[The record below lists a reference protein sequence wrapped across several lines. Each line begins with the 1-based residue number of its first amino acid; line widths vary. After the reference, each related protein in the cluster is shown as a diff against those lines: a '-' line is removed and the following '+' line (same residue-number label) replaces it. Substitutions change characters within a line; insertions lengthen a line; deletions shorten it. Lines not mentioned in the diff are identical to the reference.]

1 MRCIDKWVCICLSFD
16 SPNASYRY
24 SEGWINQHKASKHS
38 LQICVSVSHW
48 KAIKTAELT
57 AGFGQAIW
65 NIRTKKITYAGLPQT
80 TGAHQAASMAFN
92 ELLDLPLDISHVC
105 HVSLCVNPDHLSHK
119 YRIEIY
125 KEISAWQEDFVRA
138 TDTEGRISSLVFLL
152 RSKYSS
158 IALFYLFNARQTE
171 QGNEFD
177 HYFICTG

>member
-1 MRCIDKWVCICLSFD
+1 MSLYVFWLNKCIIQVLRRMNRPTQSLK
-16 SPNASYRY
+16 
-24 SEGWINQHKASKHS
+24 ES
-38 LQICVSVSHW
+38 LQICVSVSQW

-119 YRIEIY
+119 DRIVNLQRDQCMARRLCKGHRYRG
-125 KEISAWQEDFVRA
+125 EDFKPC
-138 TDTEGRISSLVFLL
+138 I
-152 RSKYSS
+152 
-158 IALFYLFNARQTE
+158 
-171 QGNEFD
+171 
-177 HYFICTG
+177 FIEE

>member
-1 MRCIDKWVCICLSFD
+1 
-16 SPNASYRY
+16 
-24 SEGWINQHKASKHS
+24 
-38 LQICVSVSHW
+38 
-48 KAIKTAELT
+48 
-57 AGFGQAIW
+57 
-65 NIRTKKITYAGLPQT
+65 
-80 TGAHQAASMAFN
+80 MAFN

-171 QGNEFD
+171 QGYEFD

>member
-1 MRCIDKWVCICLSFD
+1 MSLYVFWLYKCIIQVLRRMNRPTQSLK
-16 SPNASYRY
+16 
-24 SEGWINQHKASKHS
+24 ES
-38 LQICVSVSHW
+38 LQICVSVSQW

-158 IALFYLFNARQTE
+158 SIALFYLFNARQTE
-171 QGNEFD
+171 QGYEFD